1 MINLAFEDKFQIT
14 LQPSQ
19 EGSSPS
25 LTLEPVNKTK
35 MITSIDVWATGFPCF
50 CGYFYITVS
59 PWEPGPQGKIGYIPS
74 TNKLW
79 SVKGKPWNL
88 GAPWLAH
95 KRQGPEVFKL
105 ANHTYKGCNMTAQT
119 TNMLLKACAEDR
131 KVDVDNIVQVNA
143 NALALLGHISFKI
156 S

>member
-1 MINLAFEDKFQIT
+1 MINLAFENKFQIT

-35 MITSIDVWATGFPCF
+35 MITSIDVWLQAFHALVGIFTSHYPH
-50 CGYFYITVS
+50 
-59 PWEPGPQGKIGYIPS
+59 ENLALKE
-74 TNKLW
+74 KLDTYLW
-79 SVKGKPWNL
+79 PINCKPWNL
-88 GAPWLAH
+88 GAPWWAH
-95 KRQGPEVFKL
+95 KRRGPEVFKL

-131 KVDVDNIVQVNA
+131 KVDVDNMVQVNA